1 MTQDCSCLKHTHTH
15 TQKKNKKQK
24 TKNKKNCRDGN
35 GEEPEGPETGPK
47 WDPPQRK
54 IPLSDR
60 ITEAMEHSQK
70 GTYHD
75 CLPERLN
82 KQLKESDA
90 DICTQPK

>member
-1 MTQDCSCLKHTHTH
+1 MTLPSHSHTSDPYFFFLKEL
-15 TQKKNKKQK
+15 QKWKWREDWGK
-24 TKNKKNCRDGN
+24 
-35 GEEPEGPETGPK
+35 EGPETGPK